1 MDMGRSLFADDRAL
15 WKRGENLE
23 HTVKKIQDGIK
34 QAETWETKWGFTF
47 SVMFFIRKNSGK
59 VII

>member
-47 SVMFFIRKNSGK
+47 S
-59 VII
+59 